1 MGTEWLV
8 TIWRWKIYVFSNW
21 WLVSAAA
28 GGLRD
33 IPGHWGHLIWSDDGI
48 VCGWPLVRAGHEEII
63 YPRFIVKLLT
73 ALERLG
79 PHRPAT
85 WAGHGTSRVK
95 CDFWAGI
102 FLFLQSRSHV
112 PCVPCVLRT
121 IVSRVSHEARGQ
133 KHTLESGAGALW
145 QGRSLSNEQPEGWGG
160 SALSTCHNLNSNL
173 AMKSLKWIR
182 VIFNSYQQSCHLPLS
197 N

>member
-1 MGTEWLV
+1 MGTKWLV

-28 GGLRD
+28 GGLQD
-33 IPGHWGHLIWSDDGI
+33 IPGHWGHLIWSGDGI

-79 PHRPAT
+79 PHLAT
-85 WAGHGTSRVK
+85 WTGHGTSRVK

-102 FLFLQSRSHV
+102 FLILQSRSHV
-112 PCVPCVLRT
+112 PPVCPENHCVPRVT
-121 IVSRVSHEARGQ
+121 WGQATKTHSGEPSRCSVTGTQPFKRAARG
-133 KHTLESGAGALW
+133 LRG
-145 QGRSLSNEQPEGWGG
+145 
-160 SALSTCHNLNSNL
+160 LSTE
-173 AMKSLKWIR
+173 
-182 VIFNSYQQSCHLPLS
+182 HLPQFKLELGHEKFKMDPC
-197 N
+197 NF

>member
-1 MGTEWLV
+1 MVGYNMEMENLCIFKLV
-8 TIWRWKIYVFSNW
+8 
-21 WLVSAAA
+21 A
-28 GGLRD
+28 GVRCCWGS
-33 IPGHWGHLIWSDDGI
+33 PGHSWPLRTSDLIWWRHRVWVAPGQ
-48 VCGWPLVRAGHEEII
+48 GGPLGNYLSSLYCQIIDSIREI
-63 YPRFIVKLLT
+63 
-73 ALERLG
+73 AG

-85 WAGHGTSRVK
+85 WAGQGTSRVI
-95 CDFWAGI
+95 CDFWAEI
-102 FLFLQSRSHV
+102 FLFLQSRSH
-112 PCVPCVLRT
+112 VPCVLRT

-145 QGRSLSNEQPEGWGG
+145 QGRSLSNEQPEGWEG

>member
-21 WLVSAAA
+21 WLVSAAG

-102 FLFLQSRSHV
+102 FHILQSRSHV
-112 PCVPCVLRT
+112 PCVSWEPLCAACHMRPGDKNTHWRAEQVLSDRDAAFQTSSQRAQRAQHWALAT
-121 IVSRVSHEARGQ
+121 I
-133 KHTLESGAGALW
+133 
-145 QGRSLSNEQPEGWGG
+145 
-160 SALSTCHNLNSNL
+160 
-173 AMKSLKWIR
+173 
-182 VIFNSYQQSCHLPLS
+182 
-197 N
+197 